1 MNGKVFALLSFLAAV
16 TVWAAPEETSISFA
30 PGWDKSL
37 WQPVRSPRWIHSA
50 EWKQESDGISNI
62 IPGDPGSKFK
72 KRIPGGDYISML
84 FKKQFSGNTRFETTC
99 MFMERMAPL
108 MVISPD
114 APAVYGEH
122 IEAVI
127 YDRGINVWHHF
138 IKKDGKPGWKLMGF
152 QAFPLE
158 AGKKHKLVVEMRFS
172 RRGNFIC
179 VGVNEP
185 TVAFPLPAHW
195 KKTYFA
201 GITACEGHNK
211 FCDFKVTAVKKD
223 KYVTARLPL

>member
-16 TVWAAPEETSISFA
+16 TVWAAPEETSISFV

-72 KRIPGGDYISML
+72 KHIPGGDYISML
-84 FKKQFSGNTRFETTC
+84 FKKQCSGNTRFETTC

-158 AGKKHKLVVEMRFS
+158 AEKSTNWWSKCVSAAGEISSASESMNRLLLSHCLRTGKK
-172 RRGNFIC
+172 
-179 VGVNEP
+179 P
-185 TVAFPLPAHW
+185 TLPESPPAKDTTNSAISKSPL
-195 KKTYFA
+195 
-201 GITACEGHNK
+201 
-211 FCDFKVTAVKKD
+211 
-223 KYVTARLPL
+223 